1 MKTHNNSFEKLKD
14 SIQNASIDIQ
24 TKSRKNKL
32 NSINIHSKPC
42 KIMNKSTIESK
53 SISNIF

>member
-24 TKSRKNKL
+24 TKSSKNNKQ

-42 KIMNKSTIESK
+42 KIMKKCTK
-53 SISNIF
+53 

>member
-24 TKSRKNKL
+24 TKSSKNKL

-42 KIMNKSTIESK
+42 KIMNKSTK
-53 SISNIF
+53 